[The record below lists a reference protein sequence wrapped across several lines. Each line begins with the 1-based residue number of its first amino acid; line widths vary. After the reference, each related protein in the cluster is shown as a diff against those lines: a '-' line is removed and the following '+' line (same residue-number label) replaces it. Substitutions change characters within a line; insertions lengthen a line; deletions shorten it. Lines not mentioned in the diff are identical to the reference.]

1 MTEKKLKR
9 AEELRDKIRAFER
22 ALQEDVKGLYFNAM
36 PFPNKGY
43 IGLDDLTLGYINT
56 VIRQRLEE
64 LKKEFEEL

>member
-1 MTEKKLKR
+1 MTEEKLKR

-22 ALQEDVKGLYFNAM
+22 ALQEDVKGLYFNAR
-36 PFPNKGY
+36 PFPDKGY
-43 IGLDDLTLGYINT
+43 IKLDDLTLGYINT

>member
-1 MTEKKLKR
+1 MTEEKLKR

-22 ALQEDVKGLYFNAM
+22 ALQEDVKGIYFNAM
-36 PFPNKGY
+36 PFPDKGY
-43 IGLDDLTLGYINT
+43 IKLDDLTLGYINT

>member
-1 MTEKKLKR
+1 MTEEKLKR
-9 AEELRDKIRAFER
+9 AEELGDKIRAFER

-36 PFPNKGY
+36 TLPNKGY
-43 IGLDDLTLGYINT
+43 IELDNLTLGYINT

>member
-1 MTEKKLKR
+1 MTEEKLKR

-43 IGLDDLTLGYINT
+43 IKLDDLTLGYINT

>member
-1 MTEKKLKR
+1 MTEEKLKR

-22 ALQEDVKGLYFNAM
+22 ALQEDVKGLYFNAI

-43 IGLDDLTLGYINT
+43 IKLDDLTLGYINT